1 MSLIFYCLIIF
12 VLLLLSAIFSS
23 SETAIIASSKA
34 TLNQLSKKG
43 DERASIIV
51 RLRLN
56 MGRLISAIMIG
67 NTVINTVAST
77 IATSLFIDLFGT
89 AGVAYASFVM
99 SLLIVLYGEVLPKI
113 YAIQHPEALA
123 RRVAYGL
130 NIMMNFLSPLTR
142 TIEFIARSSLRL
154 FGVKL
159 KVASGVTTTEELR
172 SLIEMHI
179 GPGEDTAHERAMLR
193 SVLDLGVVEVGEIM
207 THRKNVKMIDID
219 QDIDKIIE
227 VLLESP
233 YTRVPLWQ
241 GDPDN
246 IIGIL
251 HAKALFRAI
260 KEAVDGDASK
270 INLKQ
275 IANVPWFIP
284 DTTALL
290 DQLHAFRQRREHF
303 ALVVD
308 EYGSFMGVV
317 TLEDILE
324 EIVGEIVD
332 EHDIEIPGVRVAQ
345 DKSIL
350 VMGTVTIR
358 DLNRQFEWSLPDGE
372 ASTIAGLVLH
382 ETRQIPNV
390 GQKFSIHGFNFEIL
404 RRQRNQIT
412 FLRIVPPLEEQELA
426 EGLGE

>member
-12 VLLLLSAIFSS
+12 VLLLLSALFSS

-34 TLNQLSKKG
+34 TLNHLAKKG
-43 DERASIIV
+43 DPRATIIV
-51 RLRLN
+51 RLRQN
-56 MGRLISAIMIG
+56 IGRLISAIMIG
-67 NTVINTVAST
+67 NTLINVAAST
-77 IATSLFIDLFGT
+77 IATSLFINIFGST
-89 AGVAYASFVM
+89 GVYYAT
-99 SLLIVLYGEVLPKI
+99 LIMGFLIILYGEVLPKI
-113 YAIQHPEALA
+113 YAIQNPEALA
-123 RRVAYGL
+123 KRVAYVL
-130 NIMMNFLSPLTR
+130 NVTMNLLAPITHI
-142 TIEFIARSSLRL
+142 IELIARSSLRI

-179 GPGEDTAHERAMLR
+179 GPGEDTSHERAMLR

-227 VLLESP
+227 VLLDSP

-241 GDPDN
+241 GNPDN
-246 IIGIL
+246 IVGIL

-260 KEAVDGDASK
+260 KEAVDSDPSK
-270 INLKQ
+270 INLQ
-275 IANVPWFIP
+275 HISHVPWFIP

-290 DQLHAFRQRREHF
+290 DQLQAFRQRREHF

-358 DLNRQFEWSLPDGE
+358 DLNRQFEWSLPDEE

-390 GQKFSIHGFNFEIL
+390 GQKFSIHGFSFEIL

-412 FLRIVPPLEEQELA
+412 LLRIVSPLDEQQLTQGLEE
-426 EGLGE
+426 

>member
-308 EYGSFMGVV
+308 EYGSFMAW
-317 TLEDILE
+317 LHLRIFWK
-324 EIVGEIVD
+324 
-332 EHDIEIPGVRVAQ
+332 
-345 DKSIL
+345 KSL
-350 VMGTVTIR
+350 VKLSMSMT
-358 DLNRQFEWSLPDGE
+358 SKSP
-372 ASTIAGLVLH
+372 ASA
-382 ETRQIPNV
+382 
-390 GQKFSIHGFNFEIL
+390 L
-404 RRQRNQIT
+404 RRINQSW
-412 FLRIVPPLEEQELA
+412 
-426 EGLGE
+426 

>member
-1 MSLIFYCLIIF
+1 MSLLFYCFTIF
-12 VLLLLSAIFSS
+12 VLLLLSGLFSS

-34 TLNQLSKKG
+34 TLNHLAKKG
-43 DERASIIV
+43 DARASIIV
-51 RLRLN
+51 RLRQN
-56 MGRLISAIMIG
+56 IGQLISAIMIV
-67 NTVINTVAST
+67 NTLINVAAST
-77 IATSLFIDLFGT
+77 IATSLFIEIFGST
-89 AGVAYASFVM
+89 GVYYATLMMGF
-99 SLLIVLYGEVLPKI
+99 LIILYGEVLPKI
-113 YAIQHPEALA
+113 YAVQHPEALA
-123 RRVAYGL
+123 RLVAYVL
-130 NIMMNFLSPLTR
+130 NLTMNLLAPLTQI
-142 TIEFIARSSLRL
+142 IEFIARSSLRI
-154 FGVKL
+154 FGVKI

-179 GPGEDTAHERAMLR
+179 GPGEDTVHERAMLR

-207 THRKNVKMIDID
+207 THRKNVKMIDIN
-219 QDIDKIIE
+219 QGIDKIIE
-227 VLLESP
+227 DLLDSP

-246 IIGIL
+246 IIGVL
-251 HAKALFRAI
+251 HTKALFRAI
-260 KEAVDGDASK
+260 KEAGDSDPSKVD
-270 INLKQ
+270 LKQ
-275 IANVPWFIP
+275 ISNVPWFIP

-290 DQLHAFRQRREHF
+290 DQLQAFRQRREHF

-345 DKSIL
+345 DKSVL

-358 DLNRQFEWSLPDGE
+358 DLNRQFEWSLPDEE

-382 ETRQIPNV
+382 ETRQIPHV

-412 FLRIVPPLEEQELA
+412 LLRVVPPIEEEQLTESPQ
-426 EGLGE
+426 